1 MSRRIAHE
9 QIRLAWAAITASF
22 FVSTGRLILTNER
35 QLRIADNLRKAE
47 AALQQSAE
55 MFTTAFRSSLH
66 AIGIS
71 LIPEGRFLAVN
82 QSFLRMTGYTQE
94 EVLGKSAA
102 DLHLWVEDDQPARIL
117 SWPCSKRER
126 K

>member
-1 MSRRIAHE
+1 M
-9 QIRLAWAAITASF
+9 
-22 FVSTGRLILTNER
+22 TNER

-94 EVLGKSAA
+94 EVLGK
-102 DLHLWVEDDQPARIL
+102 PRRICTCGWKMTNPPG